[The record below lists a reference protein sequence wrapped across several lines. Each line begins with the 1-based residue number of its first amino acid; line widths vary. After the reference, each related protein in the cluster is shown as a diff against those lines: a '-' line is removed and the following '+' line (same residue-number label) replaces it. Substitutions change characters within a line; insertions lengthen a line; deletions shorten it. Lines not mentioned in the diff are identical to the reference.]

1 MVCLGLTG
9 CQDGHQ
15 SAMDIFLTLLVVVTA
30 VVAAR
35 LLVCAVTRCLGSD
48 EPAAHHHHHQSPDS
62 TDVDEDVEAWE
73 WGGAGLAIFGQG
85 AVAHI
90 AQW

>member
-48 EPAAHHHHHQSPDS
+48 EPAAHHHS

-73 WGGAGLAIFGQG
+73 WGGAGLAMFGQDAASPSRTG
-85 AVAHI
+85 SGRAS
-90 AQW
+90 